1 MMISRQKCSL
11 AVTVVKTRDEELG
24 RALQEVDKT
33 SNNSRLFIYTMTHQ
47 IATSVGSQRK
57 QDSSRKASTLLMVLK
72 SLCGS
77 QQTGKFFKR
86 WEHQTHLIRLL
97 SNLYAGQ
104 EATVRTGHRSTDWFK
119 IRKGI
124 CQGCIL

>member
-57 QDSSRKASTLLMVLK
+57 QDSSRKASTLLTVLK
-72 SLCGS
+72 SLTVWITTNWKILQEMGTPDPPYLPPEQPVCRS
-77 QQTGKFFKR
+77 R
-86 WEHQTHLIRLL
+86 
-97 SNLYAGQ
+97 SN
-104 EATVRTGHRSTDWFK
+104 S
-119 IRKGI
+119 
-124 CQGCIL
+124 